1 MDTLRGLLRGCLWL
15 AGLSALFVGVM
26 RLFFVDVLLV
36 PHNGMAPTMTYG
48 ERVLVWRRAHVDM
61 ADVVVCE
68 HPADPEQRVLAR
80 AVAFAGHTVGSDG
93 NSNLLVDSDHAN
105 IEWQGSLRFF
115 DVTREKLFTMRL
127 GSMDYM
133 RHDRHEFIIEQG
145 TALWL
150 PSYRVEQGV
159 YLLGDNRTDSIDDS
173 REFGEV
179 DPAKCHGQVFMRLTP
194 APPYD
199 EAEDDIRHSYLQWL
213 L

>member
-1 MDTLRGLLRGCLWL
+1 MNMLLGLLRVCLKL
-15 AGLSALFVGVM
+15 ASLLALFIGVM
-26 RLFFVDVLLV
+26 RLFFVDVLVV

-48 ERVLVWRRAHVDM
+48 ERVLVWRRAQVDM

-68 HPADPEQRVLAR
+68 HPANPELRVLAR

-93 NSNLLVDSDHAN
+93 SNNLFVDSDRAS
-105 IEWQGSLRFF
+105 IEWQGNMRFF
-115 DVTREKLFTMRL
+115 DVTREKLFSMRL

-133 RHDRHEFIIEQG
+133 RHDRHEFMVEVG

-150 PSYRVEQGV
+150 PSYHVEQGV
-159 YLLGDNRTDSIDDS
+159 YLLGDNRSDTIDDS

-194 APPYD
+194 APPYED
-199 EAEDDIRHSYLQWL
+199 AEDDIRHSYLQWL